1 MYSIKMSK
9 KTLKFEVEVNKKE
22 IHVSKKPIAL
32 SLLNVN
38 QILKSDKFGHS
49 DKGFKYF
56 IGYKDYNIIRSLC
69 IILPQ
74 MSGFI
79 KYFGNGG
86 KNLSLM
92 IQDDSVLVKYNEI
105 WNKIEKKLNIKF
117 HNMLVYDDKWLKT
130 KIKQFNGVVDTIF
143 GGDKVSKEGVHDTC
157 TACISIDSVLITY
170 WWK

>member
-1 MYSIKMSK
+1 MSK

-56 IGYKDYNIIRSLC
+56 IGYKDYNIKDYIRSLC

-74 MSGFI
+74 TSRFI
-79 KYFGNGG
+79 KYFGNGE
-86 KNLSLM
+86 KNMSLM

-117 HNMLVYDDKWLKT
+117 HNMLVYDKKCFKT
-130 KIKQFNGVVDTIF
+130 KIKQFNGVGNTNF
-143 GGDKVSKEGVHDTC
+143 WGDKVCMTDVHDTC

-170 WWK
+170 

>member
-9 KTLKFEVEVNKKE
+9 KILKFEVEVNMKE

-79 KYFGNGG
+79 KYFDNGG
-86 KNLSLM
+86 KNMSLM

-130 KIKQFNGVVDTIF
+130 KIKQFNGVVNTIF
-143 GGDKVSKEGVHDTC
+143 WGDKVSKEGVHDTC
-157 TACISIDSVLITY
+157 TACIAIDSALITY